1 MTDYPQE
8 LNQVIHRV
16 NQLGSASESLFSRL
30 YSGLRRKPSQE
41 EPDPPTPQ
49 HEEDEV
55 EEVTQLIE
63 QNRFLSQALRR
74 REGEIERLN
83 AILANLN
90 DGIIMQ
96 DVDGQILL
104 INNAARTIIGQD
116 EAFWDAE
123 LKRLLSG
130 YSDRTTLEHEVVPL
144 GDTVRIEIN
153 KRTVGAHIA
162 AVADAQGNRIGTMIV
177 LHDSK
182 TESVASRLKDQFISA
197 ISHELRTP
205 MTVIKGASDIL
216 LSGSADAAINRRMLD
231 TLTRNIDILDRMVI
245 ELLDISEISAG
256 SFSLREDIVDLE
268 ELIWSVVHGM
278 FPEIKRGRLDVQVMI
293 RDQQRMRVPGDAQRL
308 RWAFGHLLQNAVRYT
323 ESGGHIIVAAGVDET
338 DDRMITLDVIDT
350 GVGIRDKDVPH
361 IFERFFRGEARTP
374 SGKLLDPRGLG
385 QGLYIAQ
392 AVITA
397 HKGKLG
403 MQTRVGEGSVFTVML
418 PRLIEDA

>member
-16 NQLGSASESLFSRL
+16 NLLGNASESLFSRL
-30 YSGLRRKPSQE
+30 YSGLRRKSPQGPDSPS
-41 EPDPPTPQ
+41 PQ
-49 HEEDEV
+49 DEDDEI

-63 QNRFLSQALRR
+63 HNRQLFQTLRT
-74 REGEIERLN
+74 REVEIERLN

-96 DVDGQILL
+96 DLEGQILL
-104 INNAARTIIGQD
+104 INHAARAIIGQD
-116 EAFWDAE
+116 EAFWEAE
-123 LKRLLSG
+123 LARILSG
-130 YSDRTTLEHEVVPL
+130 YSHRTTLEHEVVPL

-153 KRTVGAHIA
+153 KRTIGAHVA
-162 AVADAQGNRIGTMIV
+162 AVADANGSRIGTMIV
-177 LHDSK
+177 LHDSRS
-182 TESVASRLKDQFISA
+182 ESLASRLKDQFISA

-205 MTVIKGASDIL
+205 MTAIKGASDIL
-216 LSGSADAAINRRMLD
+216 MSGTTDAAINHRMLD

-256 SFSLREDIVDLE
+256 SFTLREDVVDLE

-278 FPEIKRGRLDVQVMI
+278 FPEIKRGRLDVQVMV
-293 RDQQRMRVPGDAQRL
+293 RDQHRMRVLGDAQRL
-308 RWAFGHLLQNAVRYT
+308 HWAFGHLVQNAVRYT
-323 ESGGHIIVAAGVDET
+323 ESGGHIIVAAGIDER

-350 GVGIRDKDVPH
+350 GVGIRDKDLPH
-361 IFERFFRGEARTP
+361 IFDRFYRGEARTP

-392 AVITA
+392 AVISA
-397 HKGKLG
+397 HKGTVSV
-403 MQTRVGEGSVFTVML
+403 QTRLGEGSVFTVML
-418 PRLIEDA
+418 PRLIDEE